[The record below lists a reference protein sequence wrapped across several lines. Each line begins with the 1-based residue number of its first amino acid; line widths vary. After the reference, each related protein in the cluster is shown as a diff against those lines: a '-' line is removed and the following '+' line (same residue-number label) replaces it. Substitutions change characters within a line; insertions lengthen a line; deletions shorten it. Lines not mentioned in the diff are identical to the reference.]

1 MTGVEDHSEYEGG
14 GVMPNTVFPK
24 GTDALTNGD
33 KLRLQSITGQEED
46 SRAPV
51 DPWFWQGGVYPGPE
65 AATRDQRADARARA
79 DRASELRRA
88 EKERYKETPY

>member
-1 MTGVEDHSEYEGG
+1 MDSKLPDRSEYEGG

-24 GTDALTNGD
+24 GADALTASD

-51 DPWFWQGGVYPGPE
+51 DPWFWQGGDYSSTALEGVE
-65 AATRDQRADARARA
+65 ADRRARQA
-79 DRASELRRA
+79 RNSELRRQEA
-88 EKERYKETPY
+88 GRYRESRD